1 MQTHRS
7 GEDSVSSEL
16 EGSTSSHASTIFT
29 PSVRLFLSFLLFGTL
44 IAMQFSVVVTAAN
57 DLVRDHAPI
66 GSILF
71 AYTLPSVLVRTLIP
85 FIHFPELHSSPN
97 KLLSRLFRRENK
109 GEDDADKFYSSSTAS
124 TNSMAVEHGGS
135 LYSSADSLTAHVNYP
150 LRLTICILS
159 SFFGLQLLAWA
170 DYTDYRMNRSF
181 LQLCSHYPNTAFG
194 GYTTGSGCAALV
206 GAFMYTFSTST
217 LHFTPSGTI
226 SVIGIFPAVILL
238 TYALLLPD
246 PSCTSAKR
254 ALPTSRRRSSIA
266 EESISSLPTLSKLRI
281 ARPLFWR
288 YMAPLA
294 LVMLLENTVVQG
306 VLPTLLFPLPF
317 ADSNGHGF
325 LNKVFRHTR
334 DFYPVYVT
342 VYQFSI
348 FIGRSSIS
356 FFRPPGTAILCLLQA
371 IILTLQVAESLSMS
385 SNLLDTLYGPPAV
398 LCAVAAMG
406 LCGGFAFSETYWRVR
421 NGALP
426 KGVWKELGRARGGY
440 QLLGGSG
447 EEDEEGERAMR
458 EFLLSAVAPP
468 DTVAVLVASVVG
480 MRVQG
485 GLCAVQVA
493 GGRVLCRHMGE

>member
-1 MQTHRS
+1 
-7 GEDSVSSEL
+7 
-16 EGSTSSHASTIFT
+16 
-29 PSVRLFLSFLLFGTL
+29 
-44 IAMQFSVVVTAAN
+44 
-57 DLVRDHAPI
+57 
-66 GSILF
+66 
-71 AYTLPSVLVRTLIP
+71 
-85 FIHFPELHSSPN
+85 
-97 KLLSRLFRRENK
+97 
-109 GEDDADKFYSSSTAS
+109 
-124 TNSMAVEHGGS
+124 MATGQDGG
-135 LYSSADSLTAHVNYP
+135 LYSSADSLTVHVNYP

-170 DYTDYRMNRSF
+170 DCTGIRLLGIAMASLSSNLGDMSF

-206 GAFMYTFSTST
+206 GAFIYTFSTST
-217 LHFTPSGTI
+217 LHFSPSDTI
-226 SVIGIFPAVILL
+226 SVIGIFPVVILI

-254 ALPTSRRRSSIA
+254 ALPASSRRSSIA
-266 EESISSLPTLSKLRI
+266 EDSISSLPALSKLRI

-317 ADSNGHGF
+317 PDSSSGYGL

-356 FFRPPGTAILCLLQA
+356 FFRPPGTVILCLFQA
-371 IILTLQVAESLSMS
+371 MILTLQVAESLSMS
-385 SNLLDTLYGPPAV
+385 SNLPDTLYGPPAV

-426 KGVWKELGRARGGY
+426 KGV
-440 QLLGGSG
+440 G

-493 GGRVLCRHMGE
+493 GGRGLCRHMGE